1 VTPFDT
7 APCDTASFDTVAFVR
22 EHGVAL
28 ASARGPVPSIAEAV
42 AGEPIR
48 GSWWAH
54 PRGPAIFAALSA
66 LDDRDDVVCCKLVDA
81 KVTFVHRRLW
91 PALVRLA
98 DDLGPERLAAVRQ
111 EHTATGA
118 HRNVVTPFPDWVPA
132 DLVAAAAALD
142 RAAARAALGPW
153 VDRAPRERSRSAR

>member
-1 VTPFDT
+1 MTGAGFD
-7 APCDTASFDTVAFVR
+7 AVAFVR
-22 EHGVAL
+22 EHGVVL

-54 PRGPAIFAALSA
+54 PRGHDIFAALAA

-91 PALVRLA
+91 PALVALA
-98 DDLGPERLAAVRQ
+98 DDLGAERLGSVRE

-118 HRNVVTPFPDWVPA
+118 HRSVVTPFPEWVPA
-132 DLVAAAAALD
+132 DVAVAGRAMD
-142 RAAARAALGPW
+142 GAAARAALGEW
-153 VDRAPRERSRSAR
+153 VDRAPRTRRRTRA